1 VNAPT
6 WLTDLLVVALLAMAG
21 FFVWRM
27 VVANAWRRRADYPS
41 DALHALAALA
51 VAETQVKWVS
61 TLPRPAWAVVFAVAA
76 VYFAV
81 VAFRAHRES
90 DAVAER
96 NRGAADTGLAVA
108 LVYMFTAGVAP
119 SALSGSSAGSVVMA
133 GMPGMMMDSTV
144 RYPTLGLLLV
154 AAAIG
159 YTVVLLDR
167 LSTAR
172 RVVVDT
178 PAGTPVDPMDRPG
191 PLPMFAPRTVE
202 CCRIVLL
209 LAAAYAI
216 LAKLV

>member
-1 VNAPT
+1 MNAPT
-6 WLTDLLVVALLAMAG
+6 WLTDLLVVLLLAIAG

-27 VVANAWRRRADYPS
+27 AVANAWRRRADYPS

-81 VAFRAHRES
+81 VAVRAHRAS
-90 DAVAER
+90 AAVSER
-96 NRGAADTGLAVA
+96 NRGAANAGLAVA

-133 GMPGMMMDSTV
+133 GMPGMTRDSTV
-144 RYPTLGLLLV
+144 HYPTLGLLFV

-167 LSTAR
+167 LSVTR
-172 RVVVDT
+172 RAVVET
-178 PAGTPVDPMDRPG
+178 PTGTPVDPMDRPG
-191 PLPMFAPRTVE
+191 PLPMLAPRAVE
-202 CCRIVLL
+202 CCRIALL
-209 LAAAYAI
+209 LTVAYAI

>member
-1 VNAPT
+1 MNAPT
-6 WLTDLLVVALLAMAG
+6 WLTDLLVAALLAVAG

-27 VVANAWRRRADYPS
+27 AVANTWRRRPDYPS
-41 DALHALAALA
+41 DALHAAAALA
-51 VAETQVKWVS
+51 VAETQAKWIS

-76 VYFAV
+76 AAFVV
-81 VAFRAHRES
+81 VAVRAHRASE
-90 DAVAER
+90 AAQR
-96 NRGAADTGLAVA
+96 NRGAANAGLALA

-167 LSTAR
+167 LSATR
-172 RVVVDT
+172 RPLAHT
-178 PAGTPVDPMDRPG
+178 SAGPPIDPMDLPG
-191 PLPMFAPRTVE
+191 PLPMLAPRAVE

-209 LAAAYAI
+209 LAVAYAI
-216 LAKLV
+216 LTKLV